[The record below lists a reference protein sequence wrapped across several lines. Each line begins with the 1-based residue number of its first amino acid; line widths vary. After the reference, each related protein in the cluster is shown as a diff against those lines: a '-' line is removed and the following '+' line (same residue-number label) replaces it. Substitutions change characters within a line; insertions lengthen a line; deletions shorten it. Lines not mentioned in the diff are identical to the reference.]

1 LSVQNRRY
9 SKNLN
14 AISNTLRTG
23 KANILILGDSI
34 NNFTSASSSGHYAMA
49 TGILRKWKPNY
60 WAGTT
65 IPFTTGTLEGHGFKK
80 NSVGS
85 NLSAL
90 GAGSG
95 VAFPFTNWTT
105 FSGNLQS
112 AVRPDNGA
120 TDLSTPSQVDP
131 AAFFAGTRGTE
142 CIVRFVNPS
151 TGADIAV
158 SNDNN
163 YSICNFVSSGTAF
176 WDPATNLDPAD
187 IYVGASQD
195 TSNRFFQS
203 GATTFK
209 IQQYIGDPSEHITQ
223 ITYEIR
229 QQGSGSISSPVTLT
243 YNGDGNEV
251 HTWEIPIPQN
261 TEADLTTGGNFLIR
275 IRATA
280 TSGDINPAGSQ
291 CIWLNNHWINE
302 SLTGMTLQY
311 LGDGGWQTGH
321 HLTEGGK
328 VDEKYWN
335 FGAPAASDNLF
346 ESDADQAA
354 IGMIEQKTDGAT
366 YRPSL
371 HTYGIEE
378 LIKLQDTNIIMI
390 HLGQNDGADGLE
402 RGTALWY
409 PQIIKRYRDLATSM
423 GRDPFHFILVGGY
436 QTQTNG
442 ATVIHQQRAN
452 YFRSFADQSDISFID
467 LHQMV
472 RDEYG
477 EPSVYED
484 GGTGT
489 TYLSDAVHP
498 NYAGS
503 LKFAE
508 LMWNEIVAADND
520 TGEGGLTDITIP
532 DITFDVYSNSDSSSE
547 VEIETDLSN
556 AVSQFTAGYASGS
569 LKLVIDELTLTQDFE
584 NDQTFARNLD
594 ILGTSLV
601 KSIDDSFGGS
611 DNISYAIDTTAS
623 ADLQAISV
631 APVSFKLKFR
641 GIPEGCTVRVA
652 YHFENNSDITEVKT
666 TTLTTTKV
674 KGSDGVAFR
683 EANLKFNNSTAPDY
697 VDFKKF
703 QKILLNKKG

>member
-1 LSVQNRRY
+1 
-9 SKNLN
+9 
-14 AISNTLRTG
+14 
-23 KANILILGDSI
+23 
-34 NNFTSASSSGHYAMA
+34 MA

-65 IPFTTGTLEGHGFKK
+65 IPFTTGTLDGHGFKK
-80 NSVGS
+80 NAVGPS
-85 NLSAL
+85 LSAL
-90 GAGSG
+90 GGGSG
-95 VAFPFTNWTT
+95 AAYPSANWTT
-105 FSGNLQS
+105 FSGKLHS
-112 AVRPDNGA
+112 ARRPDTGGID
-120 TDLSTPSQVDP
+120 TFIPSQVDP
-131 AAFFAGTRGTE
+131 AGFFAGTRGTE
-142 CIVRFVNPS
+142 NIIRFVNPS
-151 TGADIAV
+151 TGADISV
-158 SNDNN
+158 SNDND
-163 YSICNFVSSGTAF
+163 YAICALVSNGSAF
-176 WDPATNLDPAD
+176 WNDSSLDPD
-187 IYVGASQD
+187 EVYVGSSQD

-203 GATTFK
+203 GDTKFR

-229 QQGSGSISSPVTLT
+229 QQGDGAISAPVTLT
-243 YNGDGNEV
+243 YSGDGNEV

-275 IRATA
+275 IKATA

-346 ESDADQAA
+346 ESNADQAA
-354 IGMIEQKTDGAT
+354 IGMVDEKTDGIT

-371 HTYGIEE
+371 HSYGIQE

-390 HLGQNDGADGLE
+390 HLGQNDGSDGLE

-409 PQIIKRYRDLATSM
+409 PQIIKRYRDLAVSM
-423 GRDPFHFILVGGY
+423 GREPFHFILVGGY
-436 QTQTNG
+436 QTQTDG
-442 ATVIHQQRAN
+442 ATTVHQQRAN
-452 YFRSFADQSDISFID
+452 YFRSFADQDDVSFID

-472 RDEYG
+472 RDNYG

-489 TYLSDAVHP
+489 TYLNDAVHP

-508 LMWNEIVAADND
+508 LMWDEIVAADND
-520 TGEGGLTDITIP
+520 TGEGGLTDIVIP
-532 DITFDVYSNSDSSSE
+532 DITFDVYSDNNLSSE

-556 AVSQFTAGYASGS
+556 AVSSFTSGYALGS

-594 ILGTSLV
+594 ILGTSLTV
-601 KSIDDSFGGS
+601 KAIDDSFGAT
-611 DNISYAIDTTAS
+611 DNITYATDTTAS
-623 ADLQAISV
+623 ATVQSISFS
-631 APVSFKLKFR
+631 PVSFKLRFK
-641 GIPEGCTVRVA
+641 GIPEGCTVRIA

-674 KGSDGVAFR
+674 KGSDGAAFR
-683 EANLKFNNSTAPDY
+683 KANLKFNDATAPDY
-697 VDFKKF
+697 VDFKRF